1 MSTLTT
7 RPDGPGCCWFIALQ
21 LFLYLNFPAR
31 AADRSEIGSPRL
43 MQGPLVG
50 AVTETTIPIWVRA
63 SGRFPCAIEYDTV
76 WPFVNAQRTETIQA
90 TKENDYCAVLTLQGL
105 QPATTYYYR
114 VLVNE
119 GGAKNLNSLPAF
131 KIKTALPSDQPTSFR
146 VCFGSCP
153 QYRTDPVQPI
163 WDAVDSLKPDLF
175 FWLGDNIYGDALDP
189 DILAEE
195 YRRQRDVV
203 KLVPF
208 LRTTPQLAIWD
219 DHDFGLN
226 DHDRTHP
233 GKTGA
238 LRMFKRYWPNP
249 SYGLPDTPGV
259 FFHYSYGGVDFFF
272 LDVRYHR
279 DPSDMPD
286 GPEKTHLG
294 KAQLKWLKDELKK
307 SRAVFK
313 VLIAGGEW
321 AKPYT
326 PGRDSWASFHH
337 ERNHLF
343 DFFRDEQITGV
354 ILLAG
359 NSHVGELNCSP
370 RSEQGGYDLY
380 ELVSSPLAQEPSV
393 DNILGDAEVRIRR
406 VYARS
411 SNAGI
416 LDFNLIADDPSVRMN
431 LINIYGQLV
440 WPDLTIRASELRN
453 GRRTY
458 QNKQSKKAAIM
469 QEFVQGAHAR
479 MKDRSK

>member
-1 MSTLTT
+1 MN
-7 RPDGPGCCWFIALQ
+7 RPREPGSHWFVAA
-21 LFLYLNFPAR
+21 YLNIFLILPAW
-31 AADRSEIGSPRL
+31 AGDRSEIGSPRL
-43 MQGPLVG
+43 MQGPMVG
-50 AVTETTIPIWVRA
+50 AVTDTTIPIWVRA
-63 SGRFPCAIEYDTV
+63 SGPFPCAIQYDTV
-76 WPFVNAQRTETIQA
+76 WPFVDAQRTETIQA
-90 TKENDYCAVLTLQGL
+90 TKENDYCTVLSLEGL
-105 QPATTYYYR
+105 EPATTYFYR
-114 VLVNE
+114 VLVNDE
-119 GGAKNLNSLPAF
+119 GAKNLNSLPAF
-131 KIKTALPSDQPTSFR
+131 EVKTALPADRPTSFR

-153 QYRTDPVQPI
+153 QYRTDPIQPI
-163 WDAVDSLKPDLF
+163 WDAVEGLEPDLF

-203 KLVPF
+203 KLVPL
-208 LRTTPQLAIWD
+208 LRTIPQLAIWD

-233 GKTGA
+233 GKEGA

-249 SYGLPDTPGV
+249 SYGLSDTPGV
-259 FFHYSYGGVDFFF
+259 FFKYDYGGVDFFF

-279 DPSDMPD
+279 DPNDTPD

-294 KAQLKWLKDELKK
+294 KEQLQWLKDRLKE

-343 DFFRDEQITGV
+343 DFIRDKKIGGV

-370 RSEQGGYDLY
+370 QSEQGGYDLY
-380 ELVSSPLAQEPSV
+380 ELVSSPLAQEPGV
-393 DNILGDAEVRIRR
+393 YNILSDAEVRIRQ
-406 VYARS
+406 VYAKT

-416 LDFNLIADDPSVRMN
+416 LDFNLAAEDPSVRIN
-431 LINIYGQLV
+431 LIDIYGRLV
-440 WPDLTIRASELRN
+440 WKDLVLEASELKN
-453 GRRTY
+453 GVKTY
-458 QNKQSKKAAIM
+458 HDKQSSKAAKV
-469 QEFVQGAHAR
+469 QEFVRGAHRQAL
-479 MKDRSK
+479 MKE